1 MNRLENRMLKDL
13 SIILETLEVNKN
25 TRL

>member
-13 SIILETLEVNKN
+13 SIILERLEANKN

>member
-13 SIILETLEVNKN
+13 SITFERLAANKN